1 MTLTSGVVGQDA
13 GWHLTFFTEPPGV
26 RIPKLSI
33 GAGDYHSEI
42 SAALPAGLEGG
53 AYSFVIEGI
62 TNAHYKVLHEI
73 WSAKPARPLYVDLY
87 LYWRDTGG
95 VLGYLASVASLTGT
109 LDRLAGAPPD
119 EQRVAR
125 LVVTRL
131 SRRVGTRRYE
141 AVIEARE
148 RVFAA
153 LAQRLPK
160 TVTAATATELAVA
173 VAKKLKIAGEEH
185 PFVATPSDGPAPRL
199 EALTG
204 KKGTKELARLEDAMK
219 VESKRGGL
227 PMYVIRDGKLHVGP
241 GRKIPLEGK
250 TKPLD
255 AEGGLVHVETTAQS
269 TVDQTADAEAPIAI
283 PPPSHLQYAL
293 TLKGRPDLRPGDAV
307 SFADPFSDGMGNLL
321 DPASAL
327 NATTTPSSFGEALAG
342 MGRSFLGASEVVGGP
357 ATMYVTSVSHRL
369 SRTEG
374 FVTTLAGIG
383 IQPGK
388 EWDPVPEPGSP
399 GASPPAATPHDELA
413 GAMQDLVKAMQPEGL
428 GVGEVRAAK
437 ASGTGEPPGQTVD
450 VWVGLTGNDGK
461 PSRARRLA
469 VDRDRKARQNGVPTV
484 SPFAWGKCGLV
495 VPRYPG
501 TRVVL
506 AHAGNAPD
514 DAVELGALW
523 ESGHGPDARPGDWW
537 LILPA
542 SVASNLRSSIG
553 DEDIPR
559 EPTGS
564 ATHDLIDADGE
575 RTIEV
580 GRLTV
585 RVKPNKLPPP
595 GVRPD
600 PVSDSAERVTIE
612 HESGSRIVIKEDG
625 DIVITS
631 SKDLTLSTKNTLTLE
646 ADDVKVKVTNTMDVR
661 DR

>member
-1 MTLTSGVVGQDA
+1 VTPASGKVGHDA
-13 GWHLTFFTEPPGV
+13 GWHLAFFTEPPGD

-33 GAGDYHSEI
+33 GAGDYYAEI
-42 SAALPAGLEGG
+42 SATLPAGLEGG
-53 AYSFVIEGI
+53 TYSFVIEGI
-62 TNAHYKVLHEI
+62 TNAHYKVLHEV
-73 WSAKPARPLYVDLY
+73 WSAKSTSLYVDLY

-95 VLGYLASVASLTGT
+95 VLGYLASVAGLTGT
-109 LDRLAGAPPD
+109 LDSLAGVPPD

-148 RVFAA
+148 RVFEA
-153 LAQRLPK
+153 LAHRLPQ
-160 TVTAATATELAVA
+160 TVTGATATELAVA
-173 VAKKLKIAGEEH
+173 VAKQLKIAGEEH
-185 PFVATPSDGPAPRL
+185 PFVATRPAGPTPRL

-204 KKGTKELARLEDAMK
+204 KKGTKELTRLEDAMK
-219 VESKRGGL
+219 AESKRSGL

-241 GRKIPLEGK
+241 GRRIPLEGK

-269 TVDQTADAEAPIAI
+269 TVDQTADADDPVAVPL
-283 PPPSHLQYAL
+283 PSHLQYSL

-307 SFADPFSDGMGNLL
+307 SFADPFSDGEGNLL
-321 DPASAL
+321 DPSAL
-327 NATTTPSSFGEALAG
+327 NATTTPSSFGEALEG
-342 MGRSFLGASEVVGGP
+342 LGKSLLGASELVGGP

-374 FVTTLAGIG
+374 FVTTIAGIG
-383 IQPGK
+383 VQSGK
-388 EWDPVPEPGSP
+388 EWDEVPKTGAS

-413 GAMQDLVKAMQPEGL
+413 GAMQDFVKAMQPEGL
-428 GVGEVRAAK
+428 GIGEVRASNAG
-437 ASGTGEPPGQTVD
+437 GTGEPPGQTID
-450 VWVGLTGNDGK
+450 VWVGLTGHDGK

-469 VDRDRKARQNGVPTV
+469 VDRDRKSRQNGVPTV

-506 AHAGNAPD
+506 AHAGNSPD
-514 DAVELGALW
+514 DALDLGALW
-523 ESGHGPDARPGDWW
+523 ESGHGPEARPGDWW

-542 SVASNLRSSIG
+542 SVDPSLRSSIG

-585 RVKPNKLPPP
+585 RVRPNKLPPP
-595 GVRPD
+595 GVRPA

-631 SKDLTLSTKNTLTLE
+631 AKDLTLSTKKTLTLE
-646 ADDVKVKVTNTMDVR
+646 ADDVKVKVKNAMDVG

>member
-1 MTLTSGVVGQDA
+1 VTFGSGKVGHDA
-13 GWHLTFFTEPPGV
+13 GWHLAFFTEPPGA

-33 GAGDYHSEI
+33 GAGDYYAEI
-42 SAALPAGLEGG
+42 NATLPAGLEGG
-53 AYSFVIEGI
+53 TYSFVIEGI
-62 TNAHYKVLHEI
+62 TNAHYKVLHDV
-73 WSAKPARPLYVDLY
+73 WSAKATRLYVDLY
-87 LYWRDTGG
+87 LYWRDTEG
-95 VLGYLASVASLTGT
+95 VLGYLASVAGLTGT
-109 LDRLAGAPPD
+109 LDSLAGTPPD

-141 AVIEARE
+141 AMIEARE
-148 RVFAA
+148 RVFES
-153 LAQRLPK
+153 LAQRLPR
-160 TVTAATATELAVA
+160 TASRATATELAVA
-173 VAKKLKIAGEEH
+173 VARELNVDSEQH
-185 PFVATPSDGPAPRL
+185 PFVATPPAGPTPRL
-199 EALTG
+199 AALAG
-204 KKGTKELARLEDAMK
+204 KKGITELTRLDDAMRA
-219 VESKRGGL
+219 ESKRSGL
-227 PMYVIRDGKLHVGP
+227 SMYVIRDGKLHIGA
-241 GRKIPLEGK
+241 GRKIPLDGQ
-250 TKPLD
+250 TKHLD

-269 TVDQTADAEAPIAI
+269 TVDQTADADELVAVPL
-283 PPPSHLQYAL
+283 PSHLQYSL

-307 SFADPFSDGMGNLL
+307 SFADPFSDGTGGLL

-342 MGRSFLGASEVVGGP
+342 LGRSLVGASEVVGGA

-374 FVTTLAGIG
+374 FVTTIAGIG
-383 IQPGK
+383 VQPGK

-399 GASPPAATPHDELA
+399 GTSPPAATPHDELA
-413 GAMQDLVKAMQPEGL
+413 GAMQDFVKAMQPEGL
-428 GVGEVRAAK
+428 GVGEVRASNAD
-437 ASGTGEPPGQTVD
+437 GTGEPPGQTVD
-450 VWVGLTGNDGK
+450 VWVGLTGHDGK

-469 VDRDRKARQNGVPTV
+469 VDRDRKSRQDGVPTV

-514 DAVELGALW
+514 DAVDLGALW
-523 ESGHGPDARPGDWW
+523 ESGHGPEAQPGDWW

-542 SVASNLRSSIG
+542 SVDPSLRRSIG

-559 EPTGS
+559 EPSGA
-564 ATHDLIDADGE
+564 ATQDLIDADGE

-585 RVKPNKLPPP
+585 RVKPNNLPPA

-600 PVSDSAERVTIE
+600 LPDPAERVTIE
-612 HESGSRIVIKEDG
+612 HESGSRIVIKDDG
-625 DIVITS
+625 DIIITS
-631 SKDLTLSTKNTLTLE
+631 AKDLTLSTKSTLTLE
-646 ADDVKVKVTNTMDVR
+646 ADDVKVKVKNAMDVG